1 MSYTDELA
9 KLIAEGLQKAKQG
22 IDTSTNIERGKP
34 STMQTQTAQKT
45 KYSSAHDMLLSMGTG
60 GGTGDLFSTNVPLHQ
75 SIFEKHPKNTQV
87 TPTGT
92 VSGHTGNAGG
102 IKSLIDFL
110 APAEH
115 PAKDPSSVFN
125 NYGKDIFQKQSER
138 EAEKFFSSYKLKIPS
153 GYENLLS
160 DPNAYMMAYQQTK
173 DAYVSLYAESAR
185 RTKELDYKLR
195 GNLSDEERNV
205 LTQKKQGEEF
215 YRDALLL
222 TSHYMPQSDKS
233 LLDET
238 KELMELRDGEE
249 KKKRVE
255 ELKKQYDGI
264 DVSFEKFGIKYTN
277 FYNAQKRQEELNK
290 PLETHYQE
298 LDALEEEYQH
308 WLDTNDIDMS
318 QHHLR
323 EQVYIIDDYGKK
335 IAEKQKII
343 EEIEHYQNYT
353 LVQKKKDFA
362 QHAITLD
369 DLWALYEHLN
379 PTADADELSG
389 IGTPGGVPMPG
400 EPVGDTSTLPHEVQ
414 DKLPQIKKLLPY
426 IEYLKNEEVGIYTYL
441 YSTEGKKS
449 AEEYFGSIK
458 ETINYRMAE
467 DEYKRM
473 SGIEKTLYFIP
484 AGLEQFGSG
493 FAQWFSDEKAPTSV
507 TQFKSGMIREEAYD
521 TWKGLG
527 YLYDAGVT
535 VSNMAPSI
543 GLGFINP
550 GLGVASLAVSAGG
563 NAYGDAL
570 ERGYSARGARL
581 YGVLVG
587 TSEAFLQKMLGGIT
601 KLGGAGNIPAKFAT
615 KADMI
620 KNSFLRVSAKYGIQ
634 LGGEIIEEEL
644 QLFIEPALRSIIF
657 DEDYEMPEAQEI
669 IETAV
674 VTAISTGVLESPQ
687 IAKSE
692 ISNAKY
698 KDLFA
703 DSSTELIG
711 KALDIDPTNGQVLEM
726 QKRLAAGKELTG
738 AELRKLVEIQAKHIR
753 QTYERSKKTVSTQ
766 EEAVVNKI
774 ATDRIA
780 DAEKDGTKLSRKQKR
795 DIRNQVMLELERGEL
810 SVDSI
815 EGVLGG
821 DAYTA
826 YRKEADKQKA
836 LKEEYAELMGMRA
849 ADRTGYQDARMQE
862 LAKMNLE
869 DTTKTDE
876 LRSRLDKAM
885 SGQINGRLT
894 ESYRQRE
901 LRTKEFKA
909 DLNSYPENQRA
920 IVQAAMDSGVLNNTH
935 ATHDFVNLVAKL
947 CADKGIGFNFTNNEM
962 LKASGFAIGGK
973 IINGF
978 VNADGITVNV
988 NSAKALNTVVGH
1000 EITHVLEGTDLYD
1013 QLMQVAK
1020 KYTGKNWD
1028 AMRNRAEQ
1036 TYAKRSSD
1044 GNILRDKDGNAVFVT
1059 DVNLDAEVLADFIG
1073 EALFTDEKFL
1083 KSLATGNRGLFK
1095 KLWDE
1100 VKYLCKVA
1108 TAGSKE
1114 ARQLEKVKK
1123 LFSKLYRDTQVEQ
1136 KNTADPDG
1144 VKYSIGETSDNRPVA
1159 IVDSDILGSMDLSTW
1174 DDTKKEQAKK
1184 AAKDALLNFKDG
1196 IYVHGVNYSV
1206 TRKSRREFT
1215 RSEYTAA
1222 LYNHNQSTFADKMK
1236 TAPYLDDVVLATT
1249 QWSQDGK
1256 LTHLR
1261 KDNFIDFLHGNVL
1274 IKAIDNMYSA
1284 QVVVGITKNGQYV
1297 FYDLV
1302 DMKPTSFDIKKEPPT
1317 TVSSNN
1323 TLNDIHGDS
1332 FGNNIAPGAKDV
1344 NNKFSLSDPAEVKQ
1358 AYAEMNRIER
1368 NLKYLDR
1375 SIRTLTADGD
1385 AGLISGEE
1393 YMEQLVKLSQEYQAE
1408 EDRYNEIE
1416 EKLFPVA
1423 FTKSFQRDVVRQVR
1437 KILSLSNSEIKAAY
1451 TVVNKVVN
1459 GEITDKAELAK
1470 ELKDL
1475 FGVYSEKFTDETLKE
1490 IQQVLRTSPVVV
1502 SDHIKRSIADYED
1515 LRKRNFGRIRFAKEG
1530 TGVNKLYQELSDRY
1544 PHYFPED
1551 IINEEDQLL
1560 RMIDTANERSTIV
1573 EQGIKDNEVFTEA
1586 ADTILKSVEEYKA
1599 PKVDKQK
1606 QKLSDPRKYELEMRL
1621 EDITRHLEEDKKK
1634 AADERDTQI
1643 AAIEEETAD
1652 EAEFYK
1658 AKARE
1663 LGKELA
1669 TLRKGVKASVELG
1682 LILDSGFDWDSIR
1695 SALVNVMTSPTETVN
1710 IVSPVENLVRESLT
1724 DYYAD
1729 AKNRVL
1735 EVEKEY
1741 RDKVANKEAEAE
1753 RQRADA
1759 QKEYERVRHSDLE
1772 NALVAGLE
1780 NELEAGGYIPAEV
1793 YSKAKNIKMFNVNNN
1808 TPQRLT
1814 EKVFGLGPGRII
1826 NDVIF
1831 NRVASMETKGVE
1843 WFNKQLSIVKQISK
1857 DCGIKP
1863 GSKESVAAQMYAEGY
1878 FYAADGKRY
1887 AYGNAE
1893 LQQEFPDANTQR
1905 RIKQLAADPRVR
1917 KIYDD
1922 TLEMIN
1928 AAYRRNGY
1936 DELIRLDNY
1945 FLHFNRSQNFYARM
1959 GLPFNSDQLNSKN
1972 LPTDMAGQTA
1982 DLKPG
1987 RPFFSSGMHRKDG
2000 RFTPDL
2006 LLGLEMYLS
2015 KSKDII
2021 WHTDDIQMVR
2031 AFAKRIGHLFGQEH
2045 GFENI
2050 AEVKKEDQ
2058 QEIWD
2063 KIYNG
2068 HLGNYARF
2076 LNEYANILAGKTSAS
2091 DRSNEGDFG
2100 RESLTIF
2107 KQLKVQASRALIAF
2121 NPASALT
2128 NLIPM
2133 VETIGRLNPKDTT
2146 VALFQVLDHIMC
2158 KYDDGFVANDPT
2170 LIRRKGTDS
2179 FYRKPYDRLVDAGYA
2194 MMGAIDNV
2202 ASEFVVR
2209 AKYNELTRKGMESEE
2224 AHKRAGEWAMR
2235 LMADRSLGQS
2245 PMFYTSS
2252 GFKSL
2257 FTTFQL
2263 EVNNS
2268 IQSRFYDIAAEAHAA
2283 VTGIESKAERMKK
2296 KALKMAGRF
2305 ISTSIVTAIAGE
2317 AYKKLIGY
2325 DPTLNVAEAV
2335 FALFGWDDDEDDEDS
2350 MLDNIMDAA
2359 RVVWDDLPYVGMLT
2373 GGRLP
2378 IQKVLPVQ
2386 EIASALATKDQY
2398 GRDLN
2403 ALQWFGNAIKALLES
2418 GLHTFI
2424 PGYNQIKKT
2433 GKATQM
2439 FLDPDNPVSGSYTD
2453 SGNMRYPVEETPWN
2467 IAQAVL
2473 FGQYAS
2479 DNAREYFD
2487 EGYDAMNAEEIAEY
2501 KALGLDISDYWNYR
2515 ESVKDFKRFVSEMSD
2530 AAKEEGATTEDAL
2543 KSKYLSAVK
2552 NEIEALYKDQKEVLG
2567 SDLYSDGYKEG
2578 HAYRTK
2584 TFTEDLIR
2592 DAMQDH
2598 QSTHISGNYGRVG
2611 DYHFRM
2617 NANGEWD
2624 KLEDDQV
2631 DKMKTVTAALRITPK
2646 EYYRSSE
2653 ATSAYKWAYE
2663 HQDEY
2668 AVSRAVTDDIV
2679 KYKKYTSDISKIKED
2694 EHRSRKHKV
2703 ADYINS
2709 LDLDYGARIILFRT
2723 FYPGDDRYNYDIV
2736 EYLNDREEFSYG
2748 DIKRILEKL
2757 GMQVTEDGKV
2767 HW

>member
-60 GGTGDLFSTNVPLHQ
+60 GGTGDLFSTNVPPYQ

-264 DVSFEKFGIKYTN
+264 GVSFEKFGIKYTN

-947 CADKGIGFNFTNNEM
+947 CADKGIGFNFTNNEK
-962 LKASGFAIGGK
+962 LKATGFAIGGK

-1344 NNKFSLSDPAEVKQ
+1344 NNKFSLSDPAEVEYSADEGSISKEEWDSILSRNDESISEEEWDSILSQ
-1358 AYAEMNRIER
+1358 DSASSGAYANVQTVQDRIKAQME
-1368 NLKYLDR
+1368 NAQKAIDN
-1375 SIRTLTADGD
+1375 IRTHRNET
-1385 AGLISGEE
+1385 
-1393 YMEQLVKLSQEYQAE
+1393 VKRL
-1408 EDRYNEIE
+1408 E
-1416 EKLFPVA
+1416 EKIESKQKEYDRKKNKDTKVA
-1423 FTKSFQRDVVRQVR
+1423 NH
-1437 KILSLSNSEIKAAY
+1437 ILQQIEDLRRR
-1451 TVVNKVVN
+1451 VNDI
-1459 GEITDKAELAK
+1459 E
-1470 ELKDL
+1470 
-1475 FGVYSEKFTDETLKE
+1475 
-1490 IQQVLRTSPVVV
+1490 
-1502 SDHIKRSIADYED
+1502 ADYESKAFK
-1515 LRKRNFGRIRFAKEG
+1515 LRKRIEKLQTPEYERFVHRKQKADQYRQESSDRMGDTSTWVDKKLGLFYKVNTIRRNLRYIVRDENGKPDIQKADAIFQYLQGDYNTHEALLKLESRSIKTPFAKMNIGKHESVYIQMLG
-1530 TGVNKLYQELSDRY
+1530 ELRHNPDCELSPDSVNEYYEKHKKDIDTQKVDQAIEMAREVY
-1544 PHYFPED
+1544 DTLLQRVNHVLREHGMKEIPYRKGYFPHFTMDKQGFLGKLLNWKTKNDDIPTDIAGMTEAFKPVRSWQSFSKERTTDTTDYNFLKGLDTYVHGALDWIHHIED
-1551 IINEEDQLL
+1551 I
-1560 RMIDTANERSTIV
+1560 ERRRAFEAEIRYRHS
-1573 EQGIKDNEVFTEA
+1573 EQGIKD
-1586 ADTILKSVEEYKA
+1586 
-1599 PKVDKQK
+1599 KVDQIRNNPD
-1606 QKLSDPRKYELEMRL
+1606 LSAEEVEVLIDNAYKESKNPLNNFVTDLRDSTNNLAAKKSANDREMEKAVNRKVYS
-1621 EDITRHLEEDKKK
+1621 T
-1634 AADERDTQI
+1634 
-1643 AAIEEETAD
+1643 
-1652 EAEFYK
+1652 
-1658 AKARE
+1658 
-1663 LGKELA
+1663 
-1669 TLRKGVKASVELG
+1669 
-1682 LILDSGFDWDSIR
+1682 
-1695 SALVNVMTSPTETVN
+1695 MTN
-1710 IVSPVENLVRESLT
+1710 IS
-1724 DYYAD
+1724 
-1729 AKNRVL
+1729 NRVSS
-1735 EVEKEY
+1735 
-1741 RDKVANKEAEAE
+1741 NMI
-1753 RQRADA
+1753 
-1759 QKEYERVRHSDLE
+1759 
-1772 NALVAGLE
+1772 AG
-1780 NELEAGGYIPAEV
+1780 
-1793 YSKAKNIKMFNVNNN
+1793 
-1808 TPQRLT
+1808 
-1814 EKVFGLGPGRII
+1814 
-1826 NDVIF
+1826 
-1831 NRVASMETKGVE
+1831 
-1843 WFNKQLSIVKQISK
+1843 SIS
-1857 DCGIKP
+1857 
-1863 GSKESVAAQMYAEGY
+1863 
-1878 FYAADGKRY
+1878 
-1887 AYGNAE
+1887 
-1893 LQQEFPDANTQR
+1893 
-1905 RIKQLAADPRVR
+1905 
-1917 KIYDD
+1917 
-1922 TLEMIN
+1922 
-1928 AAYRRNGY
+1928 
-1936 DELIRLDNY
+1936 
-1945 FLHFNRSQNFYARM
+1945 
-1959 GLPFNSDQLNSKN
+1959 
-1972 LPTDMAGQTA
+1972 
-1982 DLKPG
+1982 
-1987 RPFFSSGMHRKDG
+1987 
-2000 RFTPDL
+2000 
-2006 LLGLEMYLS
+2006 
-2015 KSKDII
+2015 
-2021 WHTDDIQMVR
+2021 
-2031 AFAKRIGHLFGQEH
+2031 
-2045 GFENI
+2045 
-2050 AEVKKEDQ
+2050 
-2058 QEIWD
+2058 
-2063 KIYNG
+2063 
-2068 HLGNYARF
+2068 
-2076 LNEYANILAGKTSAS
+2076 
-2091 DRSNEGDFG
+2091 
-2100 RESLTIF
+2100 
-2107 KQLKVQASRALIAF
+2107 
-2121 NPASALT
+2121 SALT
-2128 NLIPM
+2128 NFIPIVQSWGQVSPWSSIKALKQVVTNAFRNDGMIEKSAFMTNRLIP
-2133 VETIGRLNPKDTT
+2133 EENLYK
-2146 VALFQVLDHIMC
+2146 
-2158 KYDDGFVANDPT
+2158 
-2170 LIRRKGTDS
+2170 S
-2179 FYRKPYDRLVDAGYA
+2179 FWDKTGEKLGVMMELVDKISTETVWRSKYIENINAG
-2194 MMGAIDNV
+2194 MSENEAIHNADLFAEGVMAGRSRGNMPTI
-2202 ASEFVVR
+2202 FN
-2209 AKYNELTRKGMESEE
+2209 AKNIVTR
-2224 AHKRAGEWAMR
+2224 
-2235 LMADRSLGQS
+2235 
-2245 PMFYTSS
+2245 T
-2252 GFKSL
+2252 
-2257 FTTFQL
+2257 FTAFQL
-2263 EVNNS
+2263 EVKNQYGYMLKDMPADVGKKHVAKLTWGYAKLFAGAFAYNALYS
-2268 IQSRFYDIAAEAHAA
+2268 ALTGRDAAFDP
-2283 VTGIESKAERMKK
+2283 VGIVKEFVED
-2296 KALKMAGRF
+2296 L
-2305 ISTSIVTAIAGE
+2305 IS
-2317 AYKKLIGY
+2317 
-2325 DPTLNVAEAV
+2325 DD
-2335 FALFGWDDDEDDEDS
+2335 DDDEDN
-2350 MLDNIMDAA
+2350 LFDALEGLGKNA
-2359 RVVWDDLPYVGMLT
+2359 
-2373 GGRLP
+2373 
-2378 IQKVLPVQ
+2378 VQ
-2386 EIASALATKDQY
+2386 EIPFIGGLLGGGRIPISSALPDMGTIWEGIKVFSTSDDKEQIEQYKDKFINELSKPLTYLVMPMGGGQLSKTW
-2398 GRDLN
+2398 R
-2403 ALQWFGNAIKALLES
+2403 
-2418 GLHTFI
+2418 GL
-2424 PGYNQIKKT
+2424 K
-2433 GKATQM
+2433 M
-2439 FLDPDNPVSGSYTD
+2439 FLDPDHPVSGSYTD

-2567 SDLYSDGYKEG
+2567 SDLYSDGHKEG